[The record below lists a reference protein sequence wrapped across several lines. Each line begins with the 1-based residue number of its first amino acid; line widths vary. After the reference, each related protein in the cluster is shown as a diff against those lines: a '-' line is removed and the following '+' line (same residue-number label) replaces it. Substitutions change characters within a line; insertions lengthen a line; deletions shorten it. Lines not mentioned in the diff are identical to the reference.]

1 MISQSFAKVNTPYQE
16 VYLMNKPIGVENPE
30 VCKVCGGKCC
40 KTYPG
45 PATPEDFGAPDIEK
59 LRKNLFKALSSGRW
73 TVDWVKQE
81 EGLYFVRPTVKG
93 FEGSVFDHRYTGE
106 CTFLTETGCKLS
118 FENRHESCRML
129 IPKID
134 ERCDSQGYT
143 RAVVAQRWKEYY
155 DILIDVAIDV
165 ENSNF

>member
-1 MISQSFAKVNTPYQE
+1 MISQSLAKVNTPYQE
-16 VYLMNKPIGVENPE
+16 VYLMNRPIGVENPE

-45 PATPEDFGAPDIEK
+45 LVTPEDFGAPDIEK
-59 LRKNLFKALSSGRW
+59 LRKNLFEALSSGRW

-81 EGLYFVRPTVKG
+81 EGLYFVRPAVKG

-118 FENRHESCRML
+118 FENRPESCRML

>member
-1 MISQSFAKVNTPYQE
+1 
-16 VYLMNKPIGVENPE
+16 
-30 VCKVCGGKCC
+30 
-40 KTYPG
+40 
-45 PATPEDFGAPDIEK
+45 
-59 LRKNLFKALSSGRW
+59 
-73 TVDWVKQE
+73 
-81 EGLYFVRPTVKG
+81 
-93 FEGSVFDHRYTGE
+93 
-106 CTFLTETGCKLS
+106 
-118 FENRHESCRML
+118 ML